1 MLSTRV
7 SAKKGLRI
15 SHIPAAA
22 ATGTSTVTRSTT
34 SEDRV
39 SVTNILTVTSGT
51 SESVNCA
58 GQDEDDEGIDPNTCY
73 MYFVRYEDDVL
84 EGVGVELDLPYM
96 LQMDVKIVW
105 KRQ

>member
-7 SAKKGLRI
+7 SAKKGPRI

-58 GQDEDDEGIDPNTCY
+58 GQDEDNEGIDPNTCY
-73 MYFVRYEDDVL
+73 MYFVRYE

-105 KRQ
+105 KRW